1 MAGLE
6 LSSPKDS
13 ASGVRTGP
21 LGTGA
26 LLLQVL
32 WGIFFA
38 GWNFRGLALVT
49 QHQAPLGPGSSMN
62 AALLAIGLIVAL
74 MVSARRSR
82 LVYALASL
90 LALAFAGWAIF
101 GEVTADPSE
110 WASESNR
117 VIAVGLNAIGILGA
131 LLGLAAA
138 ARPRP
143 SP

>member
-1 MAGLE
+1 MAGLG
-6 LSSPKDS
+6 LSPPSDTG
-13 ASGVRTGP
+13 SGVRTGP

-38 GWNFRGLALVT
+38 GWNFRGLALVA

-62 AALLAIGLIVAL
+62 AALVAIGLIVAL

-90 LALAFAGWAIF
+90 LALGFAGWAIF
-101 GEVTADPSE
+101 GEVTADVSE
-110 WASESNR
+110 WASEGSR
-117 VIAVGLNAIGILGA
+117 VIAVGLNGLGVVA
-131 LLGLAAA
+131 SLLGLVAA

-143 SP
+143 TP